1 MAIAD
6 GHGLPIGITVHSASP
21 HEVKLVE
28 DTVSS
33 IPVKAK
39 LQRIVGDRAYSS
51 KPLSDRLS
59 ANFGID
65 LISPPKSNFKNPWH
79 DGRKLRRYRKRWK
92 VERLFAWL
100 NNFWRLPVRRER
112 QVENYFAFLLLACIR
127 ILLRSL

>member
-21 HEVKLVE
+21 HEVKLAE
-28 DTVSS
+28 DAVSA
-33 IPVKAK
+33 IPVKGK

-59 ANFGID
+59 SKFGID

-112 QVENYFAFLLLACIR
+112 YIENYFGFLLLACVR